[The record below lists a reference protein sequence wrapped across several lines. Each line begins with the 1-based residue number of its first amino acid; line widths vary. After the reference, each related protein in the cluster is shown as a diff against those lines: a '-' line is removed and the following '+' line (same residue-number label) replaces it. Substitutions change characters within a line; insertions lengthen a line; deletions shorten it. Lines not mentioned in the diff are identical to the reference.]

1 MMVTGQLARTL
12 AMKHAGKNF
21 SHQVATRR
29 EPGHELVTRG
39 IYAYVLRPSLPP
51 SPPPIT
57 IDEGY

>member
-1 MMVTGQLARTL
+1 MMVIGQLARTL

-21 SHQVATRR
+21 SHQVATRH

-51 SPPPIT
+51 PPIT
-57 IDEGY
+57 IDEDY